1 MKQILSITLKNQ
13 PDALVRLVGV
23 VYRRGFAVESL
34 SVAPALQPDYAC
46 IKAVVNDCSPPSG
59 QLLQQI
65 RKLVH
70 VESAELI
77 STDYDAQ
84 TKSL

>member
-34 SVAPALQPDYAC
+34 SVTPAPMPNYAC
-46 IKAVVNDCSPPSG
+46 VKAVVNDCLPPSG

-70 VESAELI
+70 VESAELLP
-77 STDYDAQ
+77 TDYEGQA
-84 TKSL
+84 KSF